1 MYDEMIYKLDKIREM
16 AEGDEEFIQSVISV
30 FLQEVPEDLG
40 GLEAAVGTGDYE
52 QIYKLSH
59 KIKPNVDL
67 LGMERTRAL
76 ALEMETMGKNRE
88 DLEGIRERFPLF
100 KKDVDQ
106 AVSELKSDFGE

>member
-1 MYDEMIYKLDKIREM
+1 MIYKLDKIREM

-40 GLEAAVGTGDYE
+40 GLEAAVGTGDFE

-67 LGMERTRAL
+67 LGMEHTRAL
-76 ALEMETMGKNRE
+76 ALEMETMGKNQE
-88 DLEGIRERFPLF
+88 NLEGIRERFPRL
-100 KKDVDQ
+100 KENVEQ
-106 AVSELKSDFGE
+106 VISELKNDFGE